1 MIKDQAVLDGVLAP
15 DELAMLQRVFD
26 AALSRQ
32 GFARNSV
39 EASLLASTIIELY
52 VNGVREEDRLRQMI
66 VAR

>member
-26 AALSRQ
+26 TALARQ

-39 EASLLASTIIELY
+39 EASLLASAIIELY